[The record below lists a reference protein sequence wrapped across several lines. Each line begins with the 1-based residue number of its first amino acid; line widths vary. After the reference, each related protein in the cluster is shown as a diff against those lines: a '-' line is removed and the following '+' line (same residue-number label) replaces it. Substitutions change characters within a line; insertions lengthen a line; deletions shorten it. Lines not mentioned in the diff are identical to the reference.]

1 MKTSEQIDQLFTA
14 LAAAQGEMK
23 DAVFNRE
30 NPHFKSK
37 YADFSAIREATR
49 ILSKHGIAVTQG
61 PQQAP
66 DGGWMYQST
75 LVHGKSG
82 QWVEH
87 ELPITLGTPQQ
98 MGSLM
103 TYLKRYLLS
112 GQTAVAA
119 DAEDDGEVAEASAKR
134 GASEQTLG
142 DVKTLSKEKSRPVY
156 EKLIKEMRVY
166 TSVGQL
172 QAWGLTNSDR
182 IHSMHK
188 DHQKWFLT
196 EYKDFRTALLEGA
209 DETGATVGEQ
219 VDDELPQEGGGSET

>member
-1 MKTSEQIDQLFTA
+1 MKTSDAIDQLFTA

-23 DAVFNRE
+23 DATFNRE
-30 NPHFKSK
+30 NPHFKSQ

-49 ILSKHGIAVTQG
+49 VLSKHGIAVTQG
-61 PQQAP
+61 PQQTP
-66 DGGWMYQST
+66 EGWMYQST

-119 DAEDDGEVAEASAKR
+119 DADDDGEVAEASASQG
-134 GASEQTLG
+134 GASNQTLG
-142 DVKTLSKEKSRPVY
+142 EKTLSKAKSRPVY
-156 EKLIKEMRVY
+156 DALTVEMRAIS
-166 TSVGQL
+166 TTGQL
-172 QAWGLTNSDR
+172 QTWGLTNSSR

-188 DHQKWFLT
+188 DFQDWFLRD
-196 EYKDFRTALLEGA
+196 YKDHRTAILEGA
-209 DETGATVGEQ
+209 NEEGETIGEKI
-219 VDDELPQEGGGSET
+219 DDEIPEAGGSET